1 MPRVVATGMAKSLV
15 ANSVFPLIT
24 LARRKYERLILTAI
38 NQGTDDVV
46 YSFKNAEEGIKLF
59 TQSVEAKL
67 VRVEGGVH
75 FLGWIYPQVVAQ
87 ELLNFV
93 NPRSRGGSASP

>member
-1 MPRVVATGMAKSLV
+1 M
-15 ANSVFPLIT
+15 
-24 LARRKYERLILTAI
+24 
-38 NQGTDDVV
+38 V

-75 FLGWIYPQVVAQ
+75 FLGWVHPQVVAR

-93 NPRSRGGSASP
+93 HTHSRAGEASP